1 MRGNRADC
9 QRAGD
14 QLAATLRGRASAGPP
29 RVNRAEAA
37 ELTMREREIAVLAT
51 SGLSHREI
59 ARRFV
64 VSVGTVDNHFQR
76 VYRNL
81 GVSRR
86 GDLAWLV
93 TNDKPITHAAKPGR
107 PRSSRPHRLVDHR
120 FVNEPS
126 AT

>member
-1 MRGNRADC
+1 
-9 QRAGD
+9 
-14 QLAATLRGRASAGPP
+14 
-29 RVNRAEAA
+29 
-37 ELTMREREIAVLAT
+37 MREREIAVLAT

-86 GDLAWLV
+86 ATWL
-93 TNDKPITHAAKPGR
+93 GW
-107 PRSSRPHRLVDHR
+107 
-120 FVNEPS
+120 
-126 AT
+126 